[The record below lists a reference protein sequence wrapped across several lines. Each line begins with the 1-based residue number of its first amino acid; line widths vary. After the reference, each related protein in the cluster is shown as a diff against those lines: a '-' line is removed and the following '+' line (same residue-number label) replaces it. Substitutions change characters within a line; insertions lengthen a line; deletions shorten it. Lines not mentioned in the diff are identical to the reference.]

1 MCCYLLSGGSGIML
15 KITPIYISP
24 KGGSITCF
32 SNKNKRVFQSCN
44 LRVCRYSKSL
54 RSAKKQLKAIELDFF
69 LLPQK
74 DIKEPLQRKTT
85 LKWTSEGELSAVDM
99 ARILDKLTKPE
110 LRQCDLACD
119 VEEALSE
126 KETKNSFKP
135 DPLPVTAWLP

>member
-1 MCCYLLSGGSGIML
+1 ML

-44 LRVCRYSKSL
+44 LRVCRYSESL
-54 RSAKKQLKAIELDFF
+54 RAAKKQLNALELDFF

-74 DIKEPLQRKTT
+74 DIKEPPQRKTT
-85 LKWTSEGELSAVDM
+85 LKWTTEGELSAVDM

-110 LRQCDLACD
+110 LSQCDLACD
-119 VEEALSE
+119 VEDALSE
-126 KETKNSFKP
+126 KETQNTF
-135 DPLPVTAWLP
+135 